1 MRIARA
7 ARCHRE
13 TLLPGRKKTHL
24 QKMIGGSEVVDPG
37 QAHFL
42 YQSVLQRFEQSLDP
56 SFGLRT
62 VCRDPFDTQLLECSS
77 EMRAG
82 FFSPQ
87 LFPERRR
94 SRRPE
99 DTVFIGVMRQ
109 RTSVAPHP
117 FSKSPQVF
125 FRGVMFGETGIETAG
140 GVIDHRD
147 QLTSR
152 AALLQPTKRRA
163 ILHHQLPETDPSLP
177 PHTGGLSAWRGGR

>member
-1 MRIARA
+1 
-7 ARCHRE
+7 
-13 TLLPGRKKTHL
+13 
-24 QKMIGGSEVVDPG
+24 
-37 QAHFL
+37 
-42 YQSVLQRFEQSLDP
+42 
-56 SFGLRT
+56 
-62 VCRDPFDTQLLECSS
+62 
-77 EMRAG
+77 MRAG

-99 DTVFIGVMRQ
+99 DAVFIGVMRQ

-117 FSKSPQVF
+117 FCKSPQVL

-163 ILHHQLPETDPSLP
+163 ILHHQLPETGTPFP
-177 PHTGGLSAWRGGR
+177 PHMDGLYALCARAPRSEERRVGKEGRYRWSP